1 MFTALFDRLG
11 NWNPQLMRELK
22 GRLHPRNIIAAI
34 ALSVLSQLIL
44 LLFFGTQLPPTF
56 NPHEHL
62 KLTTKPSIDFIFG
75 TSNLPDYPPYL
86 RIQSIND
93 NIEEVYRGGQILAA
107 ADYPRTGDR
116 ILAIDGQP
124 VETFAD
130 DFNDFNK
137 ATEAIQGQRSTTVSL
152 ANDPILGQD
161 AVLSIDRHGVGKMTL
176 RLPRVAVTDTYSPYC
191 KFDQRFNT
199 VQAGSRSHPYD
210 PKFCSLNADKTAF
223 EVDWRLWYQQIF
235 KQSSLMLTVGLLTL
249 GSLMLMQNLE
259 REQRRG
265 TLTFIRLSPR
275 SSLNILSGQIL
286 GAPVVIYLAAAL
298 MLPLQVFS
306 AFRAGI
312 PLIELLAFYGLLG
325 VTGLLFFSLSLLL
338 GLISKGLGGL
348 QAWLVAAGIFLLQ
361 MVMGVAVSG
370 GSLGEPFVL
379 HWAVLFSP
387 VSVLHYLLDIA
398 SDPNRSV
405 FQFAGYKL
413 KLLSFVALF
422 AVHGLVWIL
431 WLWHAL
437 RRKFGNP
444 QQVPLIERRYSYL
457 LTACF
462 EVFLLGFASSSRYQD
477 NVTIVG
483 FLNLLFLT
491 LLISALQPSRQSLED
506 WVRFRLSQRRSQRQS
521 LLKDLIQGESSPA
534 ILAIAI
540 NVAIALGMMA
550 VWAIRAHLTTS
561 LVNAVLTY
569 GALGSLILIYA
580 SINQVWFLSKVKRPE
595 IWSLGTLFVA
605 FAAPLLV
612 RSLLIDVSSSRF
624 VQLLEAAAVPW
635 MMGSSAG
642 FYAGAI
648 LSQWLLLCLLNFTA
662 MRQLQK
668 AGESASKRLFSGP
681 AALSARSS

>member
-130 DFNDFNK
+130 DFNDFNKAANDFNK

-413 KLLSFVALF
+413 TLLSFVALF

-444 QQVPLIERRYSYL
+444 QQVPL
-457 LTACF
+457 T
-462 EVFLLGFASSSRYQD
+462 
-477 NVTIVG
+477 
-483 FLNLLFLT
+483 
-491 LLISALQPSRQSLED
+491 
-506 WVRFRLSQRRSQRQS
+506 
-521 LLKDLIQGESSPA
+521 
-534 ILAIAI
+534 
-540 NVAIALGMMA
+540 
-550 VWAIRAHLTTS
+550 
-561 LVNAVLTY
+561 
-569 GALGSLILIYA
+569 
-580 SINQVWFLSKVKRPE
+580 
-595 IWSLGTLFVA
+595 
-605 FAAPLLV
+605 
-612 RSLLIDVSSSRF
+612 
-624 VQLLEAAAVPW
+624 
-635 MMGSSAG
+635 
-642 FYAGAI
+642 
-648 LSQWLLLCLLNFTA
+648 
-662 MRQLQK
+662 
-668 AGESASKRLFSGP
+668 
-681 AALSARSS
+681 